1 MLALTALASCSKDEV
16 VQLNQDEIRY
26 NVVAENT
33 TKAAAVYCNN
43 NKITTFNVWAKV
55 DNVNYIGGSG
65 DVVTSTD
72 NGTTW
77 TSDIKRYWPDGNVD
91 FYAVAGMANNTITW
105 TPATVTPASFTY
117 TVLGDVNDANSKTV
131 ADQEDVLY
139 AYEQAQKPDNTATT
153 TGTVNLNFRH
163 ALSQVVF
170 NAKNQHPNLYIEI
183 SEVQVCG
190 LTNSGTF
197 NYPTSETT
205 TNNSDAQNPHAAV
218 PSSPAV
224 ESVGSW
230 NVSTDDANKD
240 KSYSVVISPA
250 AMLNPKTTVED
261 VTADL
266 TAVNDDGKEF
276 STKAMLL
283 LPQSQT
289 AYDGST
295 GTAFFKIK
303 CKIFNVAD
311 NTVDASSYVKTLL
324 FGGVDGGYAYI
335 PFSFTWEPGK
345 KYIYTFV
352 FGNDTNG
359 GVEGEDGE
367 PDLGNPVLV
376 NIGYT
381 ISIYEF
387 VPVNATANWTTDGSS
402 SSDQTNGDDP
412 VVNP

>member
-1 MLALTALASCSKDEV
+1 MRKLFFAMLALAALASCSKDEV

-33 TKAAAVYCNN
+33 TKAAEVYCNN

-55 DNVNYIGGSG
+55 GNENYIGGSG
-65 DVVTSTD
+65 DVVTSND
-72 NGTTW
+72 NGATW
-77 TSDIKRYWPDGNVD
+77 TSNIKRYWPAGDVD

-105 TPATVTPASFTY
+105 APATVTPASFTY
-117 TVLGDVNDANSKTV
+117 TVLDDV

-139 AYEQAQKPDNTATT
+139 AYEQAQKPVESAMT

-190 LTNSGTF
+190 LTNSGIF

-205 TNNSDAQNPHAAV
+205 TNNSDTQNPHV
-218 PSSPAV
+218 QSPTYPIAG
-224 ESVGSW
+224 VGTW
-230 NVSTDDANKD
+230 NVSTEDANKD
-240 KSYSVVISPA
+240 KSYSVAISPA
-250 AMLNPKTTVED
+250 AKLNPKTTED

-266 TAVNDDGKEF
+266 TAVNDIDKEF

-311 NTVDASSYVKTLL
+311 NTVDASSYVKTQL
-324 FGGVDGGYAYI
+324 FGGGDGDYAYI
-335 PFSFTWEPGK
+335 PFSFTWVPGK

-359 GVEGEDGE
+359 GVEGDGDE
-367 PDLGNPVLV
+367 KPDLDNPVLV

-381 ISIYEF
+381 ISIDEF

-402 SSDQTNGDDP
+402 SSDQTNGDD
-412 VVNP
+412 

>member
-1 MLALTALASCSKDEV
+1 MRKLFFAMLALAALASCSKDEV

-55 DNVNYIGGSG
+55 GNVNYIGGSG
-65 DVVTSTD
+65 DVVTSPD

-77 TSDIKRYWPDGNVD
+77 TSNIKRYWPDGDVD

-105 TPATVTPASFTY
+105 APGTVTPASFTY
-117 TVLGDVNDANSKTV
+117 TVLGDV

-139 AYEQAQKPDNTATT
+139 AYEQAEKPVNTATT

-197 NYPTSETT
+197 NYPSSETT
-205 TNNSDAQNPHAAV
+205 TNNSDAENPHVAV
-218 PSSPAV
+218 PSYPAAA
-224 ESVGSW
+224 SVGSW
-230 NVSTDDANKD
+230 NVSTVDANKD

-250 AMLNPKTTVED
+250 AMLNPKTTAED

-266 TAVNDDGKEF
+266 TAVYDDGKEF

-295 GTAFFKIK
+295 GTFFKIK

-311 NTVDASSYVKTLL
+311 NTVDASSYVKTQL
-324 FGGVDGGYAYI
+324 FGGVNGDYAYI

-359 GVEGEDGE
+359 GVEGDGE
-367 PDLGNPVLV
+367 KPDLDNPVLV

-381 ISIYEF
+381 ISIDEF
-387 VPVNATANWTTDGSS
+387 VPVSATADWTT
-402 SSDQTNGDDP
+402 N
-412 VVNP
+412 V